1 MDRKGEKRGKGKQS
15 EVEWERGAEL
25 LTFYD
30 EELIRMGG
38 RAGWG
43 RSKEKEEVG
52 EGRGEWELD
61 INAIGKEE

>member
-15 EVEWERGAEL
+15 EGEREGGGEL
-25 LTFYD
+25 QTFHE

-43 RSKEKEEVG
+43 RSEEKEEVG
-52 EGRGEWELD
+52 EGRQEWELD
-61 INAIGKEE
+61 IDAIGKEE